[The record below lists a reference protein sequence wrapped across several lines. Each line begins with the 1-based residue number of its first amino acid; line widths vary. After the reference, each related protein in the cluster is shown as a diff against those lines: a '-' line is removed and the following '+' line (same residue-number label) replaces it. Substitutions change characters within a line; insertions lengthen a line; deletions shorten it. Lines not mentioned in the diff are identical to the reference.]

1 MNKESPDTARMTAL
15 AGQSG
20 TVPLFAT
27 PFTAVNT
34 GADRHFNARLV
45 SLCESQRSAPGLP
58 GPGLPENPSRDPLHF
73 RGRDDFL
80 DSADATAG
88 ELKRLILGQ
97 ASTVVAGLNSIGA
110 AEFAKLHI
118 QARGWCSIVQRNGHV
133 PAQHFPGASWLAVYC
148 VQAGEPNAE
157 SKSAGVLRLYE
168 RRLGSIYRDASTWE
182 LNSPYRYGNHTWSP
196 VPGWMALFPAHVS
209 HEVSVVRSVTSL
221 ILVFAMIRFMDANA
235 KDSRYG

>member
-1 MNKESPDTARMTAL
+1 MDDTGRMTAL

-27 PFTAVNT
+27 PFAAVNT
-34 GADRHFNARLV
+34 GADRHFNERLA
-45 SLCESQRSAPGLP
+45 SLCESQRSAPGLR
-58 GPGLPENPSRDPLHF
+58 GSEN
-73 RGRDDFL
+73 FL
-80 DSADATAG
+80 DLSDATAG

-110 AEFAKLHI
+110 AEFGELHI

-133 PAQHFPGASWLAVYC
+133 PAQHFPGASWLAIYC

-157 SKSAGVLRLYE
+157 FKSAGVLRLYE
-168 RRLGSIYRDASTWE
+168 RRLGSIYRDASNSE
-182 LNSPYRYGNHTWSP
+182 LKAPYRYGNHTWTP
-196 VPGWMALFPAHVS
+196 MPGWMALFPAHLP

-221 ILVFAMIRFMDANA
+221 ILVFAMIRFTDATA
-235 KDSRYG
+235 KDSGNG

>member
-1 MNKESPDTARMTAL
+1 MADTCGMTAL

-27 PFTAVNT
+27 PFAAANT
-34 GADRHFNARLV
+34 GADRDFNARLA
-45 SLCESQRSAPGLP
+45 SLCESRRSAPELP
-58 GPGLPENPSRDPLHF
+58 GNPSRDPLHF
-73 RGRDDFL
+73 RGRDDLL
-80 DSADATAG
+80 DSDDGTAG

-97 ASTVVAGLNSIGA
+97 ASTIVAGLSSIDT

-118 QARGWCSIVQRNGHV
+118 QARGWCSIVQPNGHV
-133 PAQHFPGASWLAVYC
+133 PAQHFPSAAWLAVYC
-148 VQAGEPNAE
+148 AQAGESEAGF
-157 SKSAGVLRLYE
+157 KSAGVLRLYE

-182 LNSPYRYGNHTWSP
+182 LKAPYRYGNHTWTP
-196 VPGWMALFPAHVS
+196 RPGWMALFPAHVQ

-221 ILVFAMIRFMDANA
+221 ILVFAMIRFMDADA

>member
-1 MNKESPDTARMTAL
+1 MTAL

-34 GADRHFNARLV
+34 GADRHFNARLA

-58 GPGLPENPSRDPLHF
+58 GPDSGTRDPLHF
-73 RGRDDFL
+73 RGRNDFL
-80 DSADATAG
+80 DSSDATAG

-110 AEFAKLHI
+110 AEFGKLHI

-148 VQAGEPNAE
+148 AQAGEPNAE
-157 SKSAGVLRLYE
+157 FKSAGVLRLYE

-182 LNSPYRYGNHTWSP
+182 LKSPYRYGNHTWTP
-196 VPGWMALFPAHVS
+196 VPGWMALFPAHVP
-209 HEVSVVRSVTSL
+209 HEVSVVRSDTSL

-235 KDSRYG
+235 KDSGYG

>member
-1 MNKESPDTARMTAL
+1 MDDTGHMTAL

-27 PFTAVNT
+27 PFAAVNT
-34 GADRHFNARLV
+34 GADRHFNARLA
-45 SLCESQRSAPGLP
+45 SLCESQRSRRLRAI
-58 GPGLPENPSRDPLHF
+58 RATLHF

-80 DSADATAG
+80 DLADATAG

-110 AEFAKLHI
+110 AEFGKLHI

-148 VQAGEPNAE
+148 VQAGESDAE
-157 SKSAGVLRLYE
+157 FKSAGVLRLYE
-168 RRLGSIYRDASTWE
+168 RRLESIYRDASTWE
-182 LNSPYRYGNHTWSP
+182 LKSPYRYGNHTWTP
-196 VPGWMALFPAHVS
+196 VPGWMALFPAHVP

-235 KDSRYG
+235 KDSGNG